1 MKKTLSLL
9 VVAGV
14 FLAMPVLS
22 AFADAQGNQIAKA
35 YFDLKKA
42 HDTSAE
48 ATMVI
53 LDRDGNKKI
62 RKLEMWTR
70 ETADT
75 KDALTKFLQ
84 PADVAGTKFLTI
96 SRRGEP
102 TDQRL
107 YLPALGKTRKIASSD
122 KSGKFV
128 NSDFFYYDLEP
139 RYYGDDTYT
148 FLSSGETLPDYP
160 GMTFSKIELKAKS
173 QECPYSKSVAW
184 VNDDN
189 HFIYRLDVFNK
200 DDGGLWK
207 TIKFGKVKD
216 IDGVLIPTETLVIN
230 HRDSSKTLMTI
241 QDLRVN
247 EGVSSGL
254 FSVKGLEE

>member
-1 MKKTLSLL
+1 MKTLVRTAAVALVGWLIASPLL
-9 VVAGV
+9 
-14 FLAMPVLS
+14 
-22 AFADAQGNQIAKA
+22 ADPQGDSIAKA
-35 YFDLKKA
+35 YFNLKKA
-42 HDTSAE
+42 HDTYAV

-53 LDRDGNKKI
+53 VDQDGNKKV

-70 ETADT
+70 ETSDS
-75 KDALTKFLQ
+75 KSALTKFLQ
-84 PADVAGTKFLTI
+84 PADVAGTKFLTL
-96 SRRGEP
+96 SHEGEA

-128 NSDFFYYDLEP
+128 NSDFFYYDLEA
-139 RYYGDDTYT
+139 RYYADDRYT
-148 FLSSGETLPDYP
+148 FLESGVTLPDFP
-160 GMTFSKIELKAKS
+160 GMSFSKIEMKAKS
-173 QECPYSKSVAW
+173 SECPYAKSIAW
-184 VNDDN
+184 VNEDN
-189 HFIYRLDVFNK
+189 HFIYRIDVFQK

-230 HRDSSKTLMTI
+230 HRGHSKTLLVI
-241 QDLRVN
+241 NDLRVN
-247 EGVSSGL
+247 QGVSSSL

>member
-1 MKKTLSLL
+1 MKTLLRLASVAL
-9 VVAGV
+9 VGWVAASPA
-14 FLAMPVLS
+14 LA
-22 AFADAQGNQIAKA
+22 DQQGDVVAKA
-35 YFDLKKA
+35 YFQLKKA
-42 HDTSAE
+42 HDTFAV

-53 LDRDGNKKI
+53 VDQDGNKKV
-62 RKLEMWTR
+62 RKLEMWTK
-70 ETADT
+70 ETSDS
-75 KDALTKFLQ
+75 KEALTKFLQ
-84 PADVAGTKFLTI
+84 PADVAGTKFLTV
-96 SRRGEP
+96 SHEGEP

-128 NSDFFYYDLEP
+128 NSDFFYYDLEA
-139 RYYGDDTYT
+139 RYYGDDRYT
-148 FLSSGETLPDYP
+148 FLEDGATLPDYP
-160 GMTFSKIELKAKS
+160 GMTFSKIVMKAKS
-173 QECPYSKSVAW
+173 GESPYSKSIAW

-189 HFIYRLDVFNK
+189 HFIYRIDVFSK

-230 HRDSSKTLMTI
+230 HRGHSKTLLVI
-241 QDLRVN
+241 GDLKVN
-247 EGVSSGL
+247 QGVSASL